1 MGEISGERRY
11 ARRYRLQLPLRYR
24 VVQKNQPVVSEGV
37 GLTRDM
43 SSGGIA
49 FEADM
54 QIPINAVIEVW
65 ITWPVA
71 SEDATVIELHAA
83 CTVVRT
89 TGGEIGL
96 KVKRHD
102 FVSIRPGESA
112 AGASGPRAGRGAS
125 NGH

>member
-24 VVQKNQPVVSEGV
+24 LVQKNQPVASEGV

-49 FEADM
+49 FEADS
-54 QIPINAVIEVW
+54 QIPLNSVLEVW
-65 ITWPVA
+65 ITWPA
-71 SEDATVIELHAA
+71 PGEDASAIELHAA

-89 TGGEIGL
+89 TGSEIGL

-102 FVSIRPGESA
+102 FVSIRAGEPRP
-112 AGASGPRAGRGAS
+112 GASGPVPGRGAS
-125 NGH
+125 GGF